1 MTEESISERLKRLPS
16 EVRIIVEK
24 RIELAMLDVGE
35 KLSATS
41 GKAVTSLLLLLV
53 VGFAFLFLFIALAIF
68 LGDVLRN
75 PAGGFMLVAVFLFIV
90 AFFAWRLLPNLI
102 ERKVKN
108 SLLDTILKKTPEPNE

>member
-1 MTEESISERLKRLPS
+1 MTEDSISERLKRLPS

-53 VGFAFLFLFIALAIF
+53 VGFAFLFLLIALAIF

-75 PAGGFMLVAVFLFIV
+75 PAGGFMLVAVFLFIT

>member
-1 MTEESISERLKRLPS
+1 MTEESISDRLKRLPS
-16 EVRIIVEK
+16 EVRMIVEK
-24 RIELAMLDVGE
+24 RIELVMLDVGE

-75 PAGGFMLVAVFLFIV
+75 PAGGFMLVAVFLFIA

-108 SLLDTILKKTPEPNE
+108 SMLDTILKKTPEPNE

>member
-16 EVRIIVEK
+16 EVRIILEK

-41 GKAVTSLLLLLV
+41 GKAVTALLLLLV
-53 VGFAFLFLFIALAIF
+53 LGIAFLFLFVAIALF
-68 LGDVLRN
+68 LGDVVRN
-75 PAGGFMLVAVFLFIV
+75 PAGGFMMVAVFLFIA
-90 AFFAWRLLPNLI
+90 AFFAWRLLSALI

-108 SLLDTILKKTPEPNE
+108 ALLDAILNKAPKSNE

>member
-1 MTEESISERLKRLPS
+1 MTEDSISERLKRLPS

-41 GKAVTSLLLLLV
+41 GKAVTSLLMLLL
-53 VGFAFLFLFIALAIF
+53 VGFAFLFLFIAIALF

-75 PAGGFMLVAVFLFIV
+75 PAGGFMLVAVFLFV
-90 AFFAWRLLPNLI
+90 TAFFSWRLLPNLI

>member
-1 MTEESISERLKRLPS
+1 MTEDSISERLKRLPS

-41 GKAVTSLLLLLV
+41 GKAVTSLLLLLA
-53 VGFAFLFLFIALAIF
+53 VGFAFLFLLIALAIF

-75 PAGGFMLVAVFLFIV
+75 PAGGFMLVAVFLFIT

>member
-1 MTEESISERLKRLPS
+1 MTGDSISERLKRLPS

-41 GKAVTSLLLLLV
+41 GKAVTSLLMLLL
-53 VGFAFLFLFIALAIF
+53 VGFAFLFLFIAVALF

-75 PAGGFMLVAVFLFIV
+75 PAGGFMLVAVFLFV
-90 AFFAWRLLPNLI
+90 TAFFSWRLLPNVI
-102 ERKVKN
+102 ERKVKT

>member
-1 MTEESISERLKRLPS
+1 MTEDSISERLKRLPS

-53 VGFAFLFLFIALAIF
+53 VGFAFLFLLIALAIF

-75 PAGGFMLVAVFLFIV
+75 PASGFMLVAVFLFIT